1 MKRIISVV
9 TIMALM
15 LCLVSCG
22 SSENNEQDSGSEEAE
37 LAMIADG
44 DNMDEGSF
52 ADTTWKH
59 IETFAADNA
68 LTARCYVAEEQKATE
83 DKDTESEKENTKE
96 KDKSETKDKDKNKD
110 NEKEPISKEE
120 SYMMAVEKAV
130 NNKAKLIVM
139 TGNNFA
145 TTVYEAQSAY
155 PDVKFLLIDGMPHDS
170 SNNYATAENTIGVV
184 FAEEEAGYLAGYAAV
199 KDGYKKLG
207 FVGGGSLPDV
217 KRYGYGFVQGAAA
230 AAAELEK
237 KVELSYVYAGE
248 SESSEDVQKLAVGYY
263 KDGIQVIFACGGNV
277 GVPVM
282 KAAEKNN
289 GKVIGAG
296 VDQSY
301 LSSTVITSAKD
312 EIGVVIEEMIDNY
325 VDEKFVGG
333 TAFNYNAKNGG
344 VGLEIENAQ
353 FSKFDD
359 KDYAKVFKQLK
370 NGKIQLK
377 KDTSVDSVSDLVGEW
392 VTIKK

>member
-1 MKRIISVV
+1 MKRIISVIA
-9 TIMALM
+9 IMALM

-22 SSENNEQDSGSEEAE
+22 SSDSNKQDSGSKEAE
-37 LAMIADG
+37 LAMVADG
-44 DNMDEGSF
+44 DDMDEGSF

-59 IETFAADNA
+59 IETFAADNE
-68 LTARCYVAEEQKATE
+68 LTARCYVAEEQKTTE
-83 DKDTESEKENTKE
+83 AEDTESEKDNTKE
-96 KDKSETKDKDKNKD
+96 KDKSDTKDKA
-110 NEKEPISKEE
+110 EKKESISKEE

-130 NNKAKLIVM
+130 DNKAKLIVM
-139 TGNNFA
+139 TGNSFA

-155 PDVKFLLIDGMPHDS
+155 PDVKFLLINGMPHDS

-237 KVELSYVYAGE
+237 KVELSYAYAGE
-248 SESSEDVQKLAVGYY
+248 SESLEDVQKLAAGYY

-277 GVPVM
+277 SDPVI
-282 KAAEKNN
+282 KAAENNN

-353 FSKFDD
+353 FSKFND